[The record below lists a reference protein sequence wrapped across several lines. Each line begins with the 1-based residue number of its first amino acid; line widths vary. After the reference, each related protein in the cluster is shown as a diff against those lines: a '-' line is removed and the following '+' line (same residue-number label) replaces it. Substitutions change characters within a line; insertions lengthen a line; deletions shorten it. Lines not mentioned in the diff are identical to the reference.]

1 MNINLWKPLKFENFS
16 KEHHFSVCF
25 FCVYLC
31 FCVLLYKIYDC
42 MFFLINAHICLCSSV
57 ECSVLCM
64 RTLLKLLHHHIVY
77 KDVYREVGLI
87 EVMVTCLQR
96 YAALLKDSNS
106 GMAGCGKCCMTDD
119 DDDIVFDLLI
129 STAVVSVRDNV
140 IIVLTAVM
148 SLDHLLIHRVRN
160 DVSSICLQKMHL
172 I

>member
-1 MNINLWKPLKFENFS
+1 LKTIQKNTTLAFVF
-16 KEHHFSVCF
+16 V
-25 FCVYLC
+25 CVYLC
-31 FCVLLYKIYDC
+31 FCVLLYKIYDY

-106 GMAGCGKCCMTDD
+106 GMAGCCKCCMTDD
-119 DDDIVFDLLI
+119 DDEIVFDLLI

>member
-1 MNINLWKPLKFENFS
+1 
-16 KEHHFSVCF
+16 
-25 FCVYLC
+25 
-31 FCVLLYKIYDC
+31 

-106 GMAGCGKCCMTDD
+106 GMAGCCKCCMTDD